1 MPAQPLSDRLSA
13 AQGHLGTANRLAEVA
28 GKRKGGGGEGGQRG
42 ARPRYVGGTWGPK
55 ALAWADEAWALG
67 CARARAQGRERFAR
81 GRMHPLRQLPQ
92 PMRGRLSKRI
102 DEDSR
107 GGLGLL
113 LTEPPA
119 DAPPVKEQ
127 PAPAPPAP
135 APLAL
140 EYAGPRDAF
149 CRPLVGD
156 GLSRGAP
163 VAALRIGNR
172 VEIHGVALRGAQFNG
187 MLGNVRSVLGCE
199 MFGVEVEQVGRVLS
213 FHSRYLRFMEKG
225 TALDDTRAWPS
236 AEELRQQQEK
246 RLANEKARGA
256 RYKQQEAQLQ
266 EWFGRWWGRDTAH
279 VELARA
285 RAARHVT
292 AGGNDICHPTGNCG
306 GTEPPPDTHADQAPA
321 AGVGSGQTA
330 ASPRASSAQSWKGQ
344 VFVRLNQA
352 ALAKTVTQADGSR
365 VRTGATKTLEVSS
378 ADTVLSV
385 KQQLQQLQL
394 QGAAERLLFAGKEL
408 PDDATLAEC
417 GVSRG
422 STLDALPRC
431 RGGGG
436 GAAPVAAASAQNQ
449 QHAPPSRVVLQL
461 GHSGLGLFISK
472 EGPGPFVITGLIPGG
487 AAVLSGQMRVG
498 DLLHAIGTTSL
509 YELSEQQAKALIR
522 GTPGPGV
529 TLWIARA
536 QAHLESTPRNINPE
550 AQVRLKH
557 TSLSAFT
564 PGSTALESGLNVC
577 V

>member
-1 MPAQPLSDRLSA
+1 MACCTT
-13 AQGHLGTANRLAEVA
+13 TAPPTERAP
-28 GKRKGGGGEGGQRG
+28 G
-42 ARPRYVGGTWGPK
+42 
-55 ALAWADEAWALG
+55 DEALDLIIQKLQVLKTPVFG
-67 CARARAQGRERFAR
+67 FNPQGSVSPVNVKANEAKERCTSPR
-81 GRMHPLRQLPQ
+81 
-92 PMRGRLSKRI
+92 S
-102 DEDSR
+102 
-107 GGLGLL
+107 GLELL
-113 LTEPPA
+113 AMLVTEPA

-127 PAPAPPAP
+127 PAPAPPAPAPPAP

-140 EYAGPRDAF
+140 EYAGPRDAVG
-149 CRPLVGD
+149 RPLVGD

-246 RLANEKARGA
+246 RLANEKARVA

-330 ASPRASSAQSWKGQ
+330 AAPRASSAQSWKGQ

-365 VRTGATKTLEVSS
+365 VRTGVTKTLEVSS
-378 ADTVLSV
+378 ADSVLSV
-385 KQQLQQLQL
+385 KKQLQQLQL
-394 QGAAERLLFAGKEL
+394 QGAAGRLLFAGKEL
-408 PDDATLAEC
+408 PDDATLAEY

-431 RGGGG
+431 RGAGG

-449 QHAPPSRVVLQL
+449 QHAPPSRVELQL
-461 GHSGLGLFISK
+461 GHSGLGLFIAK
-472 EGPGPFVITGLIPGG
+472 EGPGPFVITRLIPGG
-487 AAVLSGQMRVG
+487 AAALSGQMGVG

-509 YELSEQQAKALIR
+509 YELGEQQAKALIR

-536 QAHLESTPRNINPE
+536 QAHLDSTPRNIGPA
-550 AQVRLKH
+550 AQVRLKKRK
-557 TSLSAFT
+557 
-564 PGSTALESGLNVC
+564 P
-577 V
+577 